1 MENTV
6 TLASVRWDLIAGGFG
21 LFMFG
26 IEFMG
31 GGLKAIAGDK
41 MRDYIDKYT
50 SKPINAVFIG
60 ILITIVMQSSSAS
73 TAITIGLVRAGLMKL
88 EQAAGIVMGA
98 NIGTTVTSF
107 LISLSIDKYALYI
120 VFVGALLICFNKKK
134 KIRYLGNCI
143 LGFGLIFYGL
153 TTMGDALSVLKD
165 LPEFES
171 FAIAMSNNSFLSL
184 LAGTILTGI
193 VQASA
198 ATIGVMQKIYQ
209 AGGLTFQAV
218 LPFIFG
224 ANIGTT
230 VTGILAAI
238 GGSVAARR
246 TAGIHTLF
254 NIVGTTIGMIL
265 LVPYSNFILWLSAK
279 YNINPMMQV
288 ALAHIIFNTATTIVF
303 FPLLK
308 QMCNL
313 IRKIIPGKEPERVE
327 VNVDELD
334 NNNLESILPS
344 AAINAAQMTIFKM
357 GDVVMQ
363 DVSETKDFLN
373 KPGDNEDK
381 EILDQN
387 EALINSLDKK
397 ITDYLMKISKNSA
410 STLTEQ
416 DSEDLHLHLEVVKN
430 LERLGDLAMNLTE
443 FFVMVFE
450 DNGEFSKD
458 AMNDLNNMFD
468 LFRHM
473 LNRAMTIYKTRDV
486 SLYASLM
493 EDEDYMDSTEYKAR
507 LAHFD
512 RMSRSECSSAVAS
525 SVYCDILGNLE
536 RMGDHCCN
544 IAKCAL
550 ETVPAEAKSADTIET
565 H

>member
-31 GGLKAIAGDK
+31 DGLKAIAGDK

-288 ALAHIIFNTATTIVF
+288 AIAHIIFNTATTIVF
-303 FPLLK
+303 YPLLK

-430 LERLGDLAMNLTE
+430 LRLLT
-443 FFVMVFE
+443 VDKVVSQKR
-450 DNGEFSKD
+450 DITFS
-458 AMNDLNNMFD
+458 F
-468 LFRHM
+468 
-473 LNRAMTIYKTRDV
+473 
-486 SLYASLM
+486 
-493 EDEDYMDSTEYKAR
+493 
-507 LAHFD
+507 AHAN
-512 RMSRSECSSAVAS
+512 E
-525 SVYCDILGNLE
+525 I
-536 RMGDHCCN
+536 CN
-544 IAKCAL
+544 KC
-550 ETVPAEAKSADTIET
+550 
-565 H
+565 